1 MNWGAI
7 TLFSLSQAGLLSLWL
22 IMGHWGLLGNELPV
36 PLLAYLFAYLFPV
49 FMIGVIVKSRFF
61 LHGCLVAVFGS
72 LLGFIA
78 MFFSSLIFIPSGEDP
93 VGIGQA
99 VVEIASFAALFGLIF
114 SPFAGLFSDFVGNI
128 RNKNSDKRKSN

>member
-1 MNWGAI
+1 MNWSAI
-7 TLFSLSQAGLLSLWL
+7 TLFSLFQAGLLSLWL

-78 MFFSSLIFIPSGEDP
+78 IFFSSLIFIPSGEDP

-99 VVEIASFAALFGLIF
+99 VVEIASFAALFGLIL
-114 SPFAGLFSDFVGNI
+114 SPVAGLFSDFVGNI

>member
-1 MNWGAI
+1 MNWSAI
-7 TLFSLSQAGLLSLWL
+7 TLFSFFQAGLLSLWL
-22 IMGHWGLLGNELPV
+22 IMGHWGLLGNELLV
-36 PLLAYLFAYLFPV
+36 PLLAYLFTYLFPV
-49 FMIGVIVKSRFF
+49 FMVGVIVKSRFF

-99 VVEIASFAALFGLIF
+99 VVEIASFAALFGLIL
-114 SPFAGLFSDFVGNI
+114 SPVAGLFSDFVGNI